1 MNKIITY
8 ILAIVA
14 IAAIASTAYTYS
26 HYSAKIGDLESTIN
40 TQTNQIE
47 AYQQLI
53 DEQTIEIDKQQQ
65 ISQQITL
72 VDDYGYVLNITSYP
86 ERIVS
91 LAPSNTELLF
101 AVGAGNNVVGITD
114 YCNYPYN
121 FTAWT
126 EAGNITS
133 IGDYWQ
139 PAIEPIISLEP
150 DLVLASGDAS
160 SEVATK
166 LRNLGYN
173 ALIIEAT
180 DINGVLRDIF
190 LVGQATNN
198 TENAQALVNSLH
210 ERIDTVTETIA
221 EANATKLKVYDEIWH
236 DPLMAAGPGTFISDL
251 ISLAGGEN
259 IFDDTPTDWPI
270 VSSDSV
276 ISKNP
281 DIILSQNT
289 EVASRAG
296 WSSINAVKNN
306 QIYQIDEDI
315 FSRPGPRLID
325 ALEVLS
331 EIIHPEL
338 FGNP

>member
-8 ILAIVA
+8 VLAIVA
-14 IAAIASTAYTYS
+14 IAAIASSAAIYS

-47 AYQQLI
+47 EYLQLI
-53 DEQTIEIDKQQQ
+53 DEQTVEIDKQQQ
-65 ISQQITL
+65 ITVTL

-101 AVGAGNNVVGITD
+101 AVGAGNNVVGVTD

-121 FTAWT
+121 FTAWAET
-126 EAGNITS
+126 GNMTS
-133 IGDYWQ
+133 IGNYWQ
-139 PAIEPIISLEP
+139 PAIEPIIALEP

-160 SEVATK
+160 SEVANK
-166 LRNLGYN
+166 LRNIGYN
-173 ALIIEAT
+173 VLILEAT

-198 TENAQALVNSLH
+198 TENAQALVNELH

-221 EANATKLKVYDEIWH
+221 AANATKLKVYDEIWN

-259 IFDDTPTDWPI
+259 IFDDAATDWPI

-281 DIILSQNT
+281 DIILSLST
-289 EVASRAG
+289 DIASRSG
-296 WSSINAVKNN
+296 WSSINAVKNDK
-306 QIYQIDEDI
+306 IYQIDDDI

-325 ALEVLS
+325 ALEILS
-331 EIIHPEL
+331 KIIHPEL